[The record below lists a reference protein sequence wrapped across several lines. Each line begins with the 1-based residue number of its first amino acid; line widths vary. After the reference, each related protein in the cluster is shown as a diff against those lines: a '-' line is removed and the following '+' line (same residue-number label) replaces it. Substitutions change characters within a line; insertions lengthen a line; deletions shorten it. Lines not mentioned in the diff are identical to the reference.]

1 MNMTPSH
8 PSTLC
13 RAAIA
18 AVLAAVLL
26 AAGLARPAVA
36 ASAAEELVEK
46 SRFVIERFLVDEE
59 LPELKGYVK
68 RARGLIIFPQLVKGA
83 FVVGAEGG
91 SGVLMVR
98 GGDGTWSAP
107 AFYTLAAGS
116 IGLQIGGQVSEI
128 VFAVMN
134 DGAVDALLSSEIKL
148 GGTLSF
154 TVGPIGKGVEASTTT
169 NMGADIFGFSKNVGV
184 FGGGAL
190 AGAKLF
196 TRKEMNESYYGPG
209 AAPRDIVIERTFFN
223 PQAEKLR
230 MAAP

>member
-8 PSTLC
+8 PNTLC

-36 ASAAEELVEK
+36 SSTAEELVEK

-59 LPELKGYVK
+59 LPELKGFVT
-68 RARGLIIFPQLVKGA
+68 RARGLLIIPQLVKGG
-83 FVVGAEGG
+83 FVIGGEDG

-98 GGDGTWSAP
+98 GDDGTWSAP

-134 DGAVDALLSSEIKL
+134 DGAVDALLRSEFKL
-148 GGTLSF
+148 GGSLNF
-154 TVGPIGKGVEASTTT
+154 TVGPIGKGVGASTTT
-169 NMGADIFGFSKNVGV
+169 NLDADVFAFSKNVGL

-196 TRKEMNESYYGPG
+196 TRKELNEGYYGPG